1 MDRAT
6 LITLMVLFPA
16 LGILNMIFHN
26 LKLRRFNKEVP
37 QIEKRMHLE
46 RLKREAKAQMYAALV
61 QIVLLGLPFV
71 FFIYGMWKGLLS
83 FGDVFL
89 YGILPS
95 VASIIVGQACKGTEK
110 IAKSQW
116 VEDPRLRKE
125 RDEVVYTW
133 DHKAFPD
140 W

>member
-1 MDRAT
+1 MDRST

-26 LKLRRFNKEVP
+26 FKLRRFNKEVP

-46 RLKREAKAQMYAALV
+46 RLKKEAKAQMYAALV
-61 QIVLLGLPFV
+61 QIVVLGLPFV
-71 FFIYGMWKGLLS
+71 FFLYGIWKGRLS

-110 IAKSQW
+110 ISKSQF
-116 VEDPRLRKE
+116 VEDPQLRKE